1 MKQSIAKNKFSKI
14 PKSKN
19 SKINFELSMK
29 AKNRFSKLKTDS
41 LNRETLDGSCVD
53 NIFLNPESLNDS
65 KSTIGKN
72 NSLGK
77 INTNK
82 LMLFTSSLKYPFDLQ
97 KRISENNSKLKFH
110 PKNFDLSDE
119 NLLNEEKN
127 FTLIQND
134 RVDLEERCLDEDD
147 TDRIDYR
154 YYPKIPQI
162 EATKE
167 KKYYWLAT
175 YDKLMKKSKI
185 IKILNYYT
193 DDGHFKKKENK
204 INDEQFNFKEKS
216 MIIPGFEIY
225 FLENFNKPFIRPKQG
240 GKIFIKLY
248 LLNIEQINKIFSY
261 INRLEYKD
269 YINDLDIITEKNLF
283 KNIINFNKSI
293 YNYSTL
299 FCLGSFMNIN
309 IYLFSHIEKNK
320 QEENNDLK
328 ELPSPNKLAKL
339 IKVLMLNFPD
349 YTKKDFINYLTN
361 FLHDNNYTINSLYEK
376 KREISILLTSAQKKN
391 LKLST
396 KNKLNTNSV
405 IKNIIRKIPTYT
417 NSSLNTPDE
426 FVNLSESNNITNNS
440 ELYKIKYRKNIKG
453 CDSFNSKTS
462 RIKIKKQI
470 SEKILKQ
477 SDFDFFNSKNKVTKS
492 NNMPKNKNH
501 IFNNYIKILDC
512 KDIEAKN
519 KKLDILSNRIN
530 NTKLMNPKKSLT
542 RNNTNMDNK
551 YNRKL
556 YSNLNEE
563 SLIKKNRIFKNKH
576 IYTKNFDDDKENNKN
591 ILNNYLLNKIKFST
605 DISFKNTNNN
615 TIKTDMN
622 KQNTRNRIIAN
633 FNPFYDTDTA
643 NTNNNFFN
651 GKKPKRVIS
660 SIRRIISQ
668 KLSNISENNTTIFKN
683 MNINNS
689 NYSLYGK
696 NNNGNIFTHK
706 NLAYLSKN
714 NSKNKTSE
722 YITPM
727 KKRFYYYYH

>member
-1 MKQSIAKNKFSKI
+1 M
-14 PKSKN
+14 
-19 SKINFELSMK
+19 
-29 AKNRFSKLKTDS
+29 
-41 LNRETLDGSCVD
+41 
-53 NIFLNPESLNDS
+53 
-65 KSTIGKN
+65 
-72 NSLGK
+72 
-77 INTNK
+77 
-82 LMLFTSSLKYPFDLQ
+82 
-97 KRISENNSKLKFH
+97 
-110 PKNFDLSDE
+110 
-119 NLLNEEKN
+119 
-127 FTLIQND
+127 
-134 RVDLEERCLDEDD
+134 
-147 TDRIDYR
+147 
-154 YYPKIPQI
+154 
-162 EATKE
+162 
-167 KKYYWLAT
+167 
-175 YDKLMKKSKI
+175 
-185 IKILNYYT
+185 
-193 DDGHFKKKENK
+193 
-204 INDEQFNFKEKS
+204 
-216 MIIPGFEIY
+216 
-225 FLENFNKPFIRPKQG
+225 
-240 GKIFIKLY
+240 
-248 LLNIEQINKIFSY
+248 
-261 INRLEYKD
+261 
-269 YINDLDIITEKNLF
+269 
-283 KNIINFNKSI
+283 
-293 YNYSTL
+293 
-299 FCLGSFMNIN
+299 
-309 IYLFSHIEKNK
+309 
-320 QEENNDLK
+320 
-328 ELPSPNKLAKL
+328 
-339 IKVLMLNFPD
+339 
-349 YTKKDFINYLTN
+349 
-361 FLHDNNYTINSLYEK
+361 HDNNYTINSLYEK

-530 NTKLMNPKKSLT
+530 NTKLMN
-542 RNNTNMDNK
+542 
-551 YNRKL
+551 RKL

-576 IYTKNFDDDKENNKN
+576 IYTKNFEDDKENNKN

-633 FNPFYDTDTA
+633 FNPFYDTNTA

-696 NNNGNIFTHK
+696 IINGNIFTHK